1 MSERNDRMAA
11 MLAAEAPARDFAFE
25 IAVLQKI
32 EQRRFIRSMARNLG
46 AALMA
51 ALLLAL
57 LVPQLDWVAV
67 VAGSWGSVLSRLT
80 GNSVVM
86 VTLLV
91 AAFAAWR
98 LRPGAEA

>member
-32 EQRRFIRSMARNLG
+32 EQRRFVRSTARNLG
-46 AALMA
+46 VALGA

-57 LVPQLDWVAV
+57 LAPQLGWVAV
-67 VAGSWGSVLSRLT
+67 VAGRWDSILSRLT
-80 GNSVVM
+80 GNSMVM
-86 VTLLV
+86 VALLV